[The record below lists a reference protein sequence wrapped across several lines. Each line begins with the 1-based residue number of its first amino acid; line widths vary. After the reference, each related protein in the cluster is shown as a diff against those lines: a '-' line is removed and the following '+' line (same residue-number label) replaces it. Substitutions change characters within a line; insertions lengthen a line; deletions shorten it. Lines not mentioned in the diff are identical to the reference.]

1 MRQKPTQPDKRPAA
15 AAAAGSATESAAR
28 PESET
33 LSGREKLEDTLGGAI
48 SRVLSRAG
56 LGVRV
61 VAKATESDSADP
73 EQTAP
78 AGSSRSPAV
87 VRDKEPAKA
96 ALPARDELIT
106 LLTLVLGSQLLQEH
120 AADVHADNGTPA
132 TAPAAP
138 TDPLSGT
145 PWQAA
150 PSPPVTGPPL
160 PGRPL
165 PRPPAA
171 GAPASP
177 ANGKAAPP
185 TKGRGFTIRY

>member
-15 AAAAGSATESAAR
+15 AASSATESAAR

-61 VAKATESDSADP
+61 VAKATESDSAEP

-87 VRDKEPAKA
+87 ARSPEPAKA
-96 ALPARDELIT
+96 SLPARDELIT
-106 LLTLVLGSQLLQEH
+106 LLTLVLGSQLLQKH
-120 AADVHADNGTPA
+120 AADAHADNSTPA
-132 TAPAAP
+132 ATPAAP

-171 GAPASP
+171 GATASP
-177 ANGKAAPP
+177 SNGKAAPP